1 MIKRVSTR
9 FSRPRQNFAV
19 IWGAPLCLLAVDIV
33 YLRCLCAARNAG
45 FRRKHSTPIAIAISA
60 RLSAAVAGGD
70 RLQRAPVGSVNKTP
84 LQCLT
89 ATSGSHKN
97 HDQPHTLPAPPLPA
111 PQTFHEPHLRTS
123 PIFTPPAAPAPR
135 ARDRGTAAQEKQN
148 RAHARK
154 PPRHTWQR
162 PGAKE
167 SGLWRR
173 HVTLRTSLSLTG
185 APAMVGHDQESGSR
199 AAARA
204 APPSAAGPRPGR
216 SAHPAKPLPPA
227 PTTAGCALS
236 PRTRLPCHL
245 SPFASSQ
252 FAVSAERN
260 FFNFPEF
267 VGVL

>member
-1 MIKRVSTR
+1 M
-9 FSRPRQNFAV
+9 
-19 IWGAPLCLLAVDIV
+19 
-33 YLRCLCAARNAG
+33 
-45 FRRKHSTPIAIAISA
+45 
-60 RLSAAVAGGD
+60 
-70 RLQRAPVGSVNKTP
+70 QRAPVGSVNKTP

-135 ARDRGTAAQEKQN
+135 ARDRGTAQEKQN

-185 APAMVGHDQESGSR
+185 APAMVGTIKRADHEQLPARHRQARQDLDLAAPRTRQNRYRPPPRRQAAPCHRAPGSR
-199 AAARA
+199 A
-204 APPSAAGPRPGR
+204 
-216 SAHPAKPLPPA
+216 
-227 PTTAGCALS
+227 T
-236 PRTRLPCHL
+236 
-245 SPFASSQ
+245 
-252 FAVSAERN
+252 
-260 FFNFPEF
+260 
-267 VGVL
+267 